1 MGSDYKSVH
10 IPVCLL
16 FSEFT
21 SGGLVLYT
29 MNKFY
34 NLSQQSGIY
43 AQSQLK
49 IISLWE
55 NNRSERFWRYRL
67 WHRAVH
73 CRVTWHKHAARWTR
87 LCTM

>member
-29 MNKFY
+29 MNKFF
-34 NLSQQSGIY
+34 NLSKQSGIY

-49 IISLWE
+49 IISL
-55 NNRSERFWRYRL
+55 
-67 WHRAVH
+67 
-73 CRVTWHKHAARWTR
+73 
-87 LCTM
+87 